1 MYNQNKCLPYFIL
14 EDGQYI
20 SIGNYKDPVRHDEI
34 CEIEDKSFQIILP
47 IESILDKN
55 YLVNSEGVIE
65 YRKPHCTKCNSY
77 NIIRKDSNWKELF
90 LEPGVPIRVKVKRYY
105 CKKCKKKFQVEFEK
119 YYGKFCYFSNNFKDK
134 IVKCREHGWMSLR
147 NIKRQIKD
155 WFGIDFSHESI
166 RKALLVEGE
175 FYYFNENVKL
185 SGYYGYDEQW
195 EKVNGNWIY
204 YLVLFDLINN
214 VPVAS
219 MLSEELSNN
228 IIKNFIEKSIPY
240 KDRTA
245 IVTDLKP
252 EYDKIMKE
260 LDFVHQHCTFHLE
273 KKH

>member
-1 MYNQNKCLPYFIL
+1 
-14 EDGQYI
+14 
-20 SIGNYKDPVRHDEI
+20 
-34 CEIEDKSFQIILP
+34 
-47 IESILDKN
+47 
-55 YLVNSEGVIE
+55 
-65 YRKPHCTKCNSY
+65 
-77 NIIRKDSNWKELF
+77 
-90 LEPGVPIRVKVKRYY
+90 
-105 CKKCKKKFQVEFEK
+105 
-119 YYGKFCYFSNNFKDK
+119 
-134 IVKCREHGWMSLR
+134 MSLR